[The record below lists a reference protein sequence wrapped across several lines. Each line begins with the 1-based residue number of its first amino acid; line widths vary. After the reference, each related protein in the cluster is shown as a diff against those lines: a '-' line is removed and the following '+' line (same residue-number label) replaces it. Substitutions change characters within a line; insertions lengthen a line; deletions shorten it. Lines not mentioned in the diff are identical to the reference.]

1 MKWAAWTYIQHGHNP
16 IDRPT
21 KSANQP
27 NDPPP
32 NKTKPNQQPPRFTLH
47 VNYTRP
53 RSGLDAE
60 GKDFDAKGRLTL
72 AHLQRVL
79 GKVGGGC

>member
-1 MKWAAWTYIQHGHNP
+1 M
-16 IDRPT
+16 
-21 KSANQP
+21 
-27 NDPPP
+27 
-32 NKTKPNQQPPRFTLH
+32 
-47 VNYTRP
+47 NYTRP

-79 GKVGGGC
+79 GKVGGECC